1 LSVLSQE
8 ELLAAVLTE
17 HWVKI
22 IIGWA
27 GNGWKRW
34 ENHGKTMEHMIFDMS
49 YIYIYI

>member
-1 LSVLSQE
+1 
-8 ELLAAVLTE
+8 VLTE

-34 ENHGKTMEHMIFDMS
+34 ENHGKPWNIWSLICH
-49 YIYIYI
+49 IYIFIFRM